1 MKVPFQ
7 EKCQNWPSASV
18 GLRGQGIACNIF
30 NKSGERMKEMA
41 ERFQWPEESQISDTV
56 SILSCLVRGP
66 VRISRIDVALI
77 QLSKQN
83 FMN

>member
-1 MKVPFQ
+1 
-7 EKCQNWPSASV
+7 
-18 GLRGQGIACNIF
+18 
-30 NKSGERMKEMA
+30 MKEMA
-41 ERFQWPEESQISDTV
+41 ERFQWLEESQISDTV
-56 SILSCLVRGP
+56 SISSCLVRGP